1 MEISGENILL
11 VSSVLL
17 IAGVLVGKSS
27 YRTGLPLLLVFLLVG
42 MIFGVDGLGISF
54 ENMHTAQFVG
64 MVALCIIL
72 FTGGTSTEIKAIRPV
87 IGPGLMLSTLGVLVT
102 AGVTGLFIF
111 WLSGMSWTNIH
122 FALVPSLLLASTMSS
137 TDSASVF
144 GILGSRNVGLKQNLR
159 PLLELESGSNDP
171 MAYMLTIILIEA
183 ATVGE
188 GLSAGD
194 VCVQLLLQFG
204 IGGIMGWLLGRAG
217 VWLSRCYRNLGNA
230 RNEDFG
236 QSTAM
241 VSILAMAIVFLT
253 FTSTTALGG
262 NGYLAVY
269 ICGIVFGNSRVPFKK
284 GVGRFMDGVTWL
296 SQIVVFIML
305 GLLVN
310 PHEMLSVAA
319 VSLLIGT
326 FMIFIGR
333 PLSVFLCLTPFR
345 RIGLRAKTFVSWVGL
360 RGAVPIIFAT
370 YPVVAHVEG
379 ASQIFNIVFFVTI
392 LSLLVQGTSVIAS
405 ARKLGLVED
414 AAPNEDAFGVN
425 LADEHPTSLATI
437 VLSEAD
443 LASGSTLKD
452 MSLPEGSLVMMI
464 RRGDRYIVPDGKRR
478 LLPGDALLL
487 IREQRQ

>member
-1 MEISGENILL
+1 
-11 VSSVLL
+11 
-17 IAGVLVGKSS
+17 
-27 YRTGLPLLLVFLLVG
+27 
-42 MIFGVDGLGISF
+42 
-54 ENMHTAQFVG
+54 
-64 MVALCIIL
+64 
-72 FTGGTSTEIKAIRPV
+72 
-87 IGPGLMLSTLGVLVT
+87 
-102 AGVTGLFIF
+102 
-111 WLSGMSWTNIH
+111 
-122 FALVPSLLLASTMSS
+122 
-137 TDSASVF
+137 
-144 GILGSRNVGLKQNLR
+144 
-159 PLLELESGSNDP
+159 
-171 MAYMLTIILIEA
+171 
-183 ATVGE
+183 
-188 GLSAGD
+188 
-194 VCVQLLLQFG
+194 
-204 IGGIMGWLLGRAG
+204 
-217 VWLSRCYRNLGNA
+217 
-230 RNEDFG
+230 
-236 QSTAM
+236 
-241 VSILAMAIVFLT
+241 
-253 FTSTTALGG
+253 
-262 NGYLAVY
+262 
-269 ICGIVFGNSRVPFKK
+269 
-284 GVGRFMDGVTWL
+284 
-296 SQIVVFIML
+296 ML

-326 FMIFIGR
+326 FMIFVGR

-414 AAPNEDAFGVN
+414 AAPNEDAFGVD
-425 LADEHPTSLATI
+425 LADEHPTSLTTI

-443 LASGSTLKD
+443 LASGNTLKD

>member
-414 AAPNEDAFGVN
+414 AAPNEDAFGVD

-443 LASGSTLKD
+443 LASGNTLKD

>member
-27 YRTGLPLLLVFLLVG
+27 YRTGLPLLLVFLIVG

-414 AAPNEDAFGVN
+414 AAPNEDAFGVD

-443 LASGSTLKD
+443 LASGNTLKD